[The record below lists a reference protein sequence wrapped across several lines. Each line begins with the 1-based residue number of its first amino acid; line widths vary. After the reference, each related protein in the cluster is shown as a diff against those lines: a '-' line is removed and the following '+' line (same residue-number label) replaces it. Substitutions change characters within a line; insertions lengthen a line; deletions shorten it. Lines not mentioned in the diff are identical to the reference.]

1 MAGAHAVQSGPTSQ
15 VSGSTRSRSRRSSWP
30 TSSREHGSRATAR
43 SSARAVQ
50 RQGGGG
56 GVAIRPVLHS
66 QTCAER
72 GVVLTL
78 RGNEPKG
85 SSIWRGAIYLAGS
98 SSSAANRSVRGGSKR
113 GSIGRPYSGLLQS
126 TRARSS
132 ATEKI
137 LALGCVF
144 PLALR
149 AWHQHDCTTVWCKP
163 PVMHRTTVSI
173 LYTGVTPCVPC
184 RVSPCAGVI

>member
-66 QTCAER
+66 QMCGKGRGTDAARERAER
-72 GVVLTL
+72 EL
-78 RGNEPKG
+78 
-85 SSIWRGAIYLAGS
+85 YLAGS
-98 SSSAANRSVRGGSKR
+98 YLSGGELI
-113 GSIGRPYSGLLQS
+113 IGRQS
-126 TRARSS
+126 
-132 ATEKI
+132 
-137 LALGCVF
+137 V
-144 PLALR
+144 
-149 AWHQHDCTTVWCKP
+149 
-163 PVMHRTTVSI
+163 
-173 LYTGVTPCVPC
+173 
-184 RVSPCAGVI
+184 CAGRQQAWLDRTSL

>member
-50 RQGGGG
+50 RRF
-56 GVAIRPVLHS
+56 VPSCTVR
-66 QTCAER
+66 CAER